1 MTPQAPAGRY
11 PGPTAAGRR
20 RARWAMWALGVVA
33 IAATVWVG
41 LSSGSAPVT
50 WKDVGFRVSD
60 AAIEID
66 YDVSRP
72 DPAVPV
78 TCRLEALN
86 QRYAQVGV
94 LVVDV
99 PPAETR
105 TVALTSTVMTSERA
119 VTGVVGACWVT
130 GEDDPTR

>member
-11 PGPTAAGRR
+11 PTTTAATRR
-20 RARWAMWALGVVA
+20 RTRWLLWALGAVA
-33 IAATVWVG
+33 VAATVWVG
-41 LSSGSAPVT
+41 LASGSAPVT
-50 WKDVGFRVSD
+50 WQDVGFRVSD
-60 AAIEID
+60 GAIEID

-86 QRYAQVGV
+86 QQYAQVGV

-99 PPAETR
+99 APAQER
-105 TVALTSTVMTSERA
+105 TLALTSTVRTSERA
-119 VTGVVGACWVT
+119 VTGVVHDCWVT
-130 GEDDPTR
+130 GAGDAD